1 MTADRGAE
9 RSPAGGRLTAPA
21 KNQLDPARPGCGATT
36 PEGSSVSSLAGQSS
50 GSTPG
55 GSPPKTSTYQT
66 RCINRRV
73 DALVVAYQLD
83 VDDAVRDELGERQAI
98 ADEAGTAELRVSDFA
113 FAIRRS
119 RKLEAFYFENADV
132 HCAFDERASAGW
144 KLEIVF
150 RAAFLATH
158 SLAETLALA
167 KRIARGFGSIAGDR
181 LRRFDMAA
189 DFEGFPLDRDD
200 ADRIVTTRA
209 GIASFSTEAKDTDDA
224 LGQHFRPDLAD
235 YRRANHQVTGFTIA
249 PGNPLMARI
258 YNKTTELSL
267 PGREQKRA
275 IEHTVW
281 GDNGWDGH
289 EPVTRVEFQLRGEML
304 DEIGLRN
311 PGDLESNLDATWCM
325 CTKWLRFVEPGT
337 ATRACRCTLDPRWVA
352 VARVVFFQQA
362 PPIVRRR
369 VRGGA
374 SAAHVL
380 GAVRSLLASN
390 GKLGR
395 INLPPSEDGEV
406 PSEKDFAEGLTEAQ
420 AELWVH
426 AHASC
431 VFPQAGRHV
440 ALSLLQQYGPK
451 GAVERL
457 IAKNNAK
464 VARFSSADDDR
475 TEERKSRP

>member
-1 MTADRGAE
+1 
-9 RSPAGGRLTAPA
+9 
-21 KNQLDPARPGCGATT
+21 
-36 PEGSSVSSLAGQSS
+36 
-50 GSTPG
+50 
-55 GSPPKTSTYQT
+55 
-66 RCINRRV
+66 V

-83 VDDAVRDELGERQAI
+83 VDDAVRDELGERQGI
-98 ADEAGTAELRVSDFA
+98 ADDAGTAELRVSDFA

-132 HCAFDERASAGW
+132 HCAFDDRASAGW

-150 RAAFLATH
+150 RATFLATH
-158 SLAETLALA
+158 GLVETLALA
-167 KRIARGFGSIAGDR
+167 KRIARGFGSVVGER
-181 LRRFDMAA
+181 VRRFDLAA

-224 LGQHFRPDLAD
+224 LGEHFPPDLTEH
-235 YRRANHQVTGFTIA
+235 RRANHQVTGFTIA

-258 YNKTTELSL
+258 YDKTTELSL
-267 PGREQKRA
+267 PGREQKRD
-275 IEHTVW
+275 IEHTIW
-281 GDNGWDGH
+281 RDNGWDGH
-289 EPVTRVEFQLRGEML
+289 EPVTRVEFQVRGEVL
-304 DEIGLRN
+304 DEIDLRN
-311 PGDLESNLDATWCM
+311 PADLEGKLDATWGM
-325 CTKWLRFVEPGT
+325 CTKWLRLVEPNT
-337 ATRACRCTLDPRWVA
+337 ATRQSRCKLDPRWQS
-352 VARVVFFQQA
+352 VARVVFVQQA
-362 PPIVRRR
+362 PPIVRQR

-390 GKLGR
+390 GKLRR
-395 INLPPSEDGEV
+395 IDLPPSEDGEI
-406 PSEKDFAEGLTEAQ
+406 PSEKDFADGLTDAQ

-426 AHASC
+426 SHANR
-431 VFPQAGRHV
+431 VFPQAERHV
-440 ALSLLQQYGPK
+440 ALVLIQQFGAK

-475 TEERKSRP
+475 TEERKDRR